1 MKHRIIIS
9 IIIIVFTF
17 SLIPISFAHQDGC
30 HRWHSC
36 PSDSGSYTCGD
47 TGHCSECP
55 DNQYCKVG
63 KPYTEYIPPKYE
75 TPKEPLKPSP
85 KISDYSEP
93 AFSTKVQF
101 DGKNFI
107 PSKISAT
114 NKVFLENTSK
124 SSVEITIK
132 SYHTIGSQAF
142 SQEESITIMPNRVQS
157 IQMPIP
163 ITDPILSQIT
173 FISQSGS
180 LLLIDNQGKNDYH
193 VNFVSTL
200 PVSTSPVPE
209 WIKNNAKWWSSNQIN
224 DSEFLRG
231 IEYLIKENIIKIK
244 TTSIEKRSS
253 DIPLWI
259 KNNAKWWS
267 EGKISE
273 DDFIKGIKYL
283 AENGLIQTHITNNSC
298 KGTAD
303 CISGKVTK
311 IVDGDTIHVNE
322 QSIRLALT
330 ATPELDE
337 KGGQEAKSF
346 TSQFCSIG
354 SSVIVDEDDKQI
366 QGSYGR
372 MIGQIFCNDKSLNEA
387 LLENNLAIIDSR
399 FCSKSE
405 FSSEPWAI
413 KFGC

>member
-1 MKHRIIIS
+1 M
-9 IIIIVFTF
+9 
-17 SLIPISFAHQDGC
+17 SFAHQDGC

-55 DNQYCKVG
+55 DNQYCKAG
-63 KPYTEYIPPKYE
+63 KPYTEYTPPKYE
-75 TPKEPLKPSP
+75 TPKEPVKPAP

-107 PSKISAT
+107 PSKIPAT
-114 NKVFLENTSK
+114 NKVFLENTSESPVK
-124 SSVEITIK
+124 IIIK
-132 SYHTIGSQAF
+132 TYHTIGSQAF
-142 SQEESITIMPNRVQS
+142 SEEVSITVMPDRVSS
-157 IQMPIP
+157 IQIPIQ

-180 LLLIDNQGKNDYH
+180 LLLIDNQGKNDYR
-193 VNFVSTL
+193 VNSASIL
-200 PVSTSPVPE
+200 PVSTLSVPS
-209 WIKNNAKWWSSNQIN
+209 WIKNNAKWWSDGQI
-224 DSEFLRG
+224 DDETFVQG
-231 IEYLIKENIIKIK
+231 IEHLVKQNIIKVSTK
-244 TTSIEKRSS
+244 TSNNSTKEVPS
-253 DIPLWI
+253 WI

-311 IVDGDTIHVNE
+311 IVDGDTIHVNG

-337 KGGQEAKSF
+337 KGGQEAKTF
-346 TSQFCSIG
+346 TSQFCSVG
-354 SSVIVDEDDKQI
+354 SSVTVDEDDKQT
-366 QGSYGR
+366 QGSYDR
-372 MIGQIFCNDKSLNEA
+372 MIGQIFCNNKSLNEA

-405 FSSEPWAI
+405 FSSELWAI